1 MWANIEAANWA
12 EHSQEK
18 RGYETVKKFLMDT
31 YTKEVNQQIVNFVG
45 ERFGELDDAIVAF
58 EKKAGVRA
66 GGYGGDDSYSDMIY
80 HAIGLGQEYFENVLD
95 NPVRLEGLDFVE
107 SFGYG
112 MPHVDDYE
120 KLEPDF
126 RKARG
131 VEAIQEIAR
140 IIKDNN
146 PDTESLETMRQMLNR
161 FVFMAGGDFAEA
173 TRGWSDDRYN
183 EYYKFSANDRQA
195 MFSNY
200 LSDL

>member
-1 MWANIEAANWA
+1 MWAFIEAANWA
-12 EHSQEK
+12 KRSQEK
-18 RGYETVKKFLMDT
+18 RGYEAVKKFLMDT
-31 YTKEVNQQIVNFVG
+31 YTQAVNKKIVAFID
-45 ERFGELDDAIVAF
+45 ERFGELDDAIVAY
-58 EKKAGVRA
+58 EKRTGVRA
-66 GGYGGDDSYSDMIY
+66 GGYGGDDSYGDMIS
-80 HAIGLGQEYFENVLD
+80 HAIGLGQEYFETVLAY
-95 NPVRLEGLDFVE
+95 PVHLEGLDFVE
-107 SFGYG
+107 SFAYCL
-112 MPHVDDYE
+112 PHDDDYE

-173 TRGWSDDRYN
+173 KRGWSDDRFN